1 MKKIMFVVIGLWLIA
16 GYGVPTEGRKTS
28 RDARESFSRHFEDKW
43 ITVKMALPNA
53 SDGLNIVDGRVDEE
67 GLEALIKKHGL
78 AAKAGDELR
87 ITKVKVKDRHIEFR
101 FDKDARINIL
111 FDRPVTDADLDID
124 QINEWLSPVIDTTAT
139 KKESLSDKLKL
150 N

>member
-1 MKKIMFVVIGLWLIA
+1 MRKIALVVIGLLLIS

-28 RDARESFSRHFEDKW
+28 RHAREYLSHHFEDKW
-43 ITVKMALPNA
+43 VTAKMALPNA

-67 GLEALIKKHGL
+67 GLAALIEKHGL
-78 AAKAGDELR
+78 AAKVGDELR
-87 ITKVKVKDRHIEFR
+87 ITKVKVKDSHIEFR
-101 FDKDARINIL
+101 FDKDARINIQ

-139 KKESLSDKLKL
+139 KKNSLTDKLKL